1 MLDMALP
8 TELQENNISNEK
20 NKEKEEKEDEE
31 KEDEEEDEEE
41 EDEEDEEDEEEEDE
55 EEEEEE
61 EDNEEDYLDSDN
73 EEFLEQE
80 IKDNVKLTSNFK
92 IIKQEILKNE
102 PNAEDLLTIP
112 MRTEDR
118 ARLSFYYENY
128 KSHVPY
134 SAEWIESRETY
145 NELLKEYNLK
155 NIIDK
160 QKKDIQKFKLE
171 EDKFKMF
178 NPQLALKYKILN
190 LETSHFNKEVIYKKY
205 NELIHMETSDDEYGK
220 TKNWLTWATD
230 IPHDIVNVLK
240 IDQPTKFICKAKE
253 LLDKE
258 LSIAATDLD
267 FSLTPTVSP
276 GMINTNLALLGPPGT
291 GKTSIA
297 RLISKILGYLASIIP
312 SNSSKR
318 S

>member
-1 MLDMALP
+1 MNPNKHLLNYFMNKTSKKRRLNNSKNKVETLP

-20 NKEKEEKEDEE
+20 NKEDKEEKEDEEENEEKEDEEENEE

-41 EDEEDEEDEEEEDE
+41 EDEDEDEDEEEEDE
-55 EEEEEE
+55 DEEEEEE

-145 NELLKEYNLK
+145 NELLKEYK
-155 NIIDK
+155 EGYK
-160 QKKDIQKFKLE
+160 YYQQYSKKDIQKFKLE

-190 LETSHFNKEVIYKKY
+190 LETSHFNKEVIYKNIMNLYIWKQVTM
-205 NELIHMETSDDEYGK
+205 NTVKLK
-220 TKNWLTWATD
+220 TGSRGQQIYHT
-230 IPHDIVNVLK
+230 
-240 IDQPTKFICKAKE
+240 
-253 LLDKE
+253 
-258 LSIAATDLD
+258 
-267 FSLTPTVSP
+267 
-276 GMINTNLALLGPPGT
+276 
-291 GKTSIA
+291 
-297 RLISKILGYLASIIP
+297 IL
-312 SNSSKR
+312 
-318 S
+318 